1 MIVSNVSASVIM
13 HVSFVN
19 PETVH
24 RPTGYTH
31 VVSVEGPGKILYVSG
46 QIARNRD
53 GEIVGVGDLEAQ
65 TRQVYENLLS
75 VLKTLGATLA
85 DVVKQNVFIT
95 SLDQVDKFR
104 KVRDEYLPKDRLPA
118 TTLVG
123 VTGLAMKELLIEIEV
138 VAVLR

>member
-24 RPTGYTH
+24 QPTGYTH
-31 VVSVEGPGKILYVSG
+31 VVSVEGPGKILYISG
-46 QIARNRD
+46 QIARNQE

-65 TRQVYENLLS
+65 TRQVYENLSS
-75 VLKTLGATLA
+75 VLKTQGATLA
-85 DVVKQNVFIT
+85 DVVKQNVFMT
-95 SLDQVDKFR
+95 SLDQIEKFR
-104 KVRDEYLPKDRLPA
+104 KVRGEYMPKDRLPA

-123 VTGLAMKELLIEIEV
+123 VTGLAMKELLIEIEA
-138 VAVLR
+138 VALLQ

>member
-1 MIVSNVSASVIM
+1 MIVSNLSALVIM

-46 QIARNRD
+46 QIARNQD
-53 GEIVGVGDLEAQ
+53 GEIVGVGDLEVQ